1 MAATTKEKENTM
13 RLIPTGHALSIF
25 LAITFT
31 LCIAWGLVAPPS
43 LHMHGAWEQL
53 LPGFEF
59 ISVSSFFLGL
69 IESYV
74 YGWYIALVFVP
85 LYRLF
90 NRQIA

>member
-1 MAATTKEKENTM
+1 M

-25 LAITFT
+25 LAITVS
-31 LCIAWGLVAPPS
+31 LCIAWGLVAPPN

-69 IESYV
+69 LESYA
-74 YGWYIALVFVP
+74 YGWYIAIVFVP

-90 NRQIA
+90 NRQTA

>member
-1 MAATTKEKENTM
+1 M

-31 LCIAWGLVAPPS
+31 LCVGWGLVTPAS

-59 ISVSSFFLGL
+59 ISVSSFFIGLLGA
-69 IESYV
+69 YV
-74 YGWYIALVFVP
+74 YGWYIAIVFVP
-85 LYRLF
+85 LYSLF
-90 NRQIA
+90 NRKND

>member
-1 MAATTKEKENTM
+1 M

-31 LCIAWGLVAPPS
+31 LCIGWGLVTPAS

-53 LPGFEF
+53 LPGFKF
-59 ISVSSFFLGL
+59 ISVSSFFIGLLG
-69 IESYV
+69 SYI
-74 YGWYIALVFVP
+74 YGWYIAIVFVP

-90 NRQIA
+90 NRHKD